1 MTKKLY
7 YENPYLTNWTTEVTN
22 MITKDDHCFIT
33 LKETAFYPEGGG
45 QPSDTGLIDN
55 IKVMDVFQEAGEV
68 YHKLPHPPE
77 NKVVDCQIDWE
88 LRYDHMQQ
96 HTGQHLLSAICI
108 EEYDAHTSSFH
119 LGKDTV
125 SIDLSVPEFSDEQ
138 LLHIENKVNKAI
150 YENQQIKTYF
160 VTKEQAGALP
170 LRKMPDV
177 EGNEM
182 RIVEIEGYDTSA
194 CAGTHVSRT
203 GELGLMKLLKTEKSK
218 GNTRVY
224 FIYGGR
230 TLKDYQATH
239 SVLTTLSNQYSTNR
253 EGLIE
258 KISKIETENK
268 QYQREIEELKGKIN
282 QFLAQEL
289 IQTHNE
295 PIITQNFEDKSL
307 KEIQGIAK
315 QINESSNQ
323 CVIFTTTLE
332 NKLLISHN
340 GSIPVQCG
348 QLFKQ
353 ELKNYHGKGGGN
365 NSTAQAAF
373 DNVSDLEAF
382 KTFLETKIKEAI

>member
-7 YENPYLTNWTTEVTN
+7 YENPYLTNWTTSVTN
-22 MITKDDHCFIT
+22 IIKKDEFCLIT
-33 LKETAFYPEGGG
+33 LEQTAFYPEGGG

-55 IKVMDVFQEAGEV
+55 IKVLDVYQEAGEV

-77 NKVVDCQIDWE
+77 NTNVECQIDWE

-125 SIDLSVPEFSDEQ
+125 SIDLSVPDFSNDQ
-138 LLHIENKVNKAI
+138 LLHIEKQVNKAI
-150 YENQQIKTYF
+150 YENREIRTYF
-160 VTKEQAGALP
+160 VSKEQANTLP

-177 EGNEM
+177 EGDEM
-182 RIVEIEGYDTSA
+182 RIVEIDGIDTSA

-224 FIYGGR
+224 FIFGGR
-230 TLKDYQATH
+230 ALQDYQETH
-239 SVLTTLSNQYSTNR
+239 NILTTLANQHSTNR

-258 KISKIETENK
+258 KITKIETENK
-268 QYQREIEELKGKIN
+268 QYQREIEELKEKMN

-289 IQTHNE
+289 IQSHNE
-295 PIITQNFEDKSL
+295 LIIIQNFEDKSL
-307 KEIQGIAK
+307 KELQGIAR
-315 QINESSNQ
+315 QINVASNQ

-353 ELKNYHGKGGGN
+353 ELKNFNGKGGGN
-365 NSTAQAAF
+365 NTTAQAAF
-373 DNVSDLEAF
+373 ETASDLESF
-382 KTFLETKIKEAI
+382 KSFLESKISES

>member
-22 MITKDDHCFIT
+22 MIKKDDYCLIT

-45 QPSDTGLIDN
+45 QPSDTGLIGN
-55 IKVMDVFQEAGEV
+55 IKVLDVYQDAGEV

-77 NKVVDCQIDWE
+77 NKVVECQIDWD

-125 SIDLSVPEFSDEQ
+125 SIDLSVPEFSEDQ

-160 VTKEQAGALP
+160 VTKQQASSLP

-224 FIYGGR
+224 FIFGSR
-230 TLKDYQATH
+230 ALHDYQATH
-239 SVLTTLSNQYSTNR
+239 SVLTTLNNKYSTNS

-258 KISKIETENK
+258 KISKIEMENK
-268 QYQREIEELKGKIN
+268 QYQREIEELKGKLN

-289 IQTHNE
+289 IQTHTE
-295 PIITQNFEDKSL
+295 PIIIQNFEDKSL
-307 KEIQGIAK
+307 KELQGIAK
-315 QINESSNQ
+315 QINEASNQ
-323 CVIFTTTLE
+323 CVIFTSTLE

-340 GSIPVQCG
+340 GSVPVQCG
-348 QLFKQ
+348 QLFKL

-365 NSTAQAAF
+365 NTTAQAAF
-373 DNVSDLEAF
+373 DNERDLEVF
-382 KTFLETKIKEAI
+382 KTFLETKILEAI